1 MDNPMNGNNGM
12 AQPAVVFDFSQLLE
26 ITGDDSDLLNELLT
40 SIIRQTGAILESM
53 KQHINRLEFGALE
66 AAAHKFKST
75 LQFFGENELLQL
87 MRHIE
92 NDAPAQDIKQ
102 LEKMVNESQ
111 LFGAALITQS
121 EKVLSAINR

>member
-1 MDNPMNGNNGM
+1 MNGNNGM

-40 SIIRQTGAILESM
+40 SIIRQTSAILESM
-53 KQHINRLEFGALE
+53 EQHINRLEFGALA

-121 EKVLSAINR
+121 EKVLSNINR